1 MANFSF
7 ASDTNKNIG
16 GPSKS
21 NDSGRGRGDQSR
33 DRELQDRKDRAT
45 AAANASRDQGQAR
58 DNLASLVAA
67 QDKADKLAAYN
78 ANVAAVAAKK
88 AKEAAAV
95 GRSDQSQQRYDQAP
109 TVEPSFLDK
118 IRNFGQSQVN
128 PAPSGSV
135 WDNNRAPQ
143 ERGYNGLSQTPQS
156 SAFGMQ
162 GAGAYYPTGKD
173 KSLST
178 PDSAMGMLAALM
190 NPIGATVKEA
200 GSVLY
205 NQSKYGMN
213 DQASREY
220 TRLLQDPANAGMS
233 EAELV
238 TLARK
243 PQIDAQL
250 PHAFTDGNPRTPEQI
265 AIAALT
271 NGKAPSSTIYN
282 ADGTINM
289 QATAATAF
297 QGNSNQGAFTGGPS
311 IADLQGVP
319 QVNPYALDPS
329 LFDNGQRPSWAPTMQ
344 PTQQVPSWAPQW
356 EPETNIGGMLR
367 APMALQAP
375 PSTWS

>member
-1 MANFSF
+1 MPQAYSTG
-7 ASDTNKNIG
+7 SG
-16 GPSKS
+16 GGGNESTYNAGGNAKS
-21 NDSGRGRGDQSR
+21 GNGGDNR
-33 DRELQDRKDRAT
+33 
-45 AAANASRDQGQAR
+45 AANIARFNQQQAQ
-58 DNLASLVAA
+58 DNLAARVAA
-67 QDKADKLAAYN
+67 QDKSDKLAAYN
-78 ANVAAVAAKK
+78 DNVAAVAAKK

-95 GRSDQSQQRYDQAP
+95 GRSGQSQQRYDQAP
-109 TVEPSFLDK
+109 PLAPSFLDR
-118 IRNFGQSQVN
+118 IRNFGQAQVN

-135 WDNNRAPQ
+135 WDNNRSPQ
-143 ERGYNGLSQTPQS
+143 ERGYNGLTQTPQS

-190 NPIGATVKEA
+190 SPIGATVKEA
-200 GSVLY
+200 GRVLY

-250 PHAFTDGNPRTPEQI
+250 PHAFMDGNPRTPEQI

-271 NGKAPSSTIYN
+271 NGKAPSTTIYN

-297 QGNSNQGAFTGGPS
+297 QGNSNQGAFTGSGAGPS

-319 QVNPYALDPS
+319 QVNPYAVDPS

-344 PTQQVPSWAPQW
+344 PTQQAPSWAPQW